1 MPGPLGK
8 PKAKKAMPS
17 PKPKSSPKPRTLPKL
32 GVKKTMGKLKEKA
45 KKWFYGG
52 EGPYETIP
60 SRREWLRKRG
70 TKAAGSMTY
79 EEYVRKMK
87 KEAKKKKK

>member
-8 PKAKKAMPS
+8 PKTSK
-17 PKPKSSPKPRTLPKL
+17 
-32 GVKKTMGKLKEKA
+32 VKEKGLKETVGRLKEKA